1 MDDLLHK
8 LVSGALAGGLIF
20 LAGALG
26 TAARRRRAAR
36 EEAAAQARRDARP
49 DAGGSDPTGLRQQ

>member
-8 LVSGALAGGLIF
+8 LVSGALAGGLIV

-36 EEAAAQARRDARP
+36 EEAAAQARRDAHP
-49 DAGGSDPTGLRQQ
+49 DAGGSDPTGLR